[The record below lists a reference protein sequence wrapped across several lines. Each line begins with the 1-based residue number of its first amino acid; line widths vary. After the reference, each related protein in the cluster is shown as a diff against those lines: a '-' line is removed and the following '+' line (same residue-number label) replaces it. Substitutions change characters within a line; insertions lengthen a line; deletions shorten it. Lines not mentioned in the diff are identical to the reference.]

1 MWLKLKFWSK
11 VTFLSIL
18 LVYALLFVVNN
29 LGKSVTIWFWFGNA
43 PETPLL
49 LLVLL
54 CFLAGALLVVMLRT
68 VSSAVRQY
76 RQIRQR
82 ERESAMESMI
92 QKASLIK
99 TSGGATGAPDK
110 PTTT

>member
-1 MWLKLKFWSK
+1 MWLKIKFWSK
-11 VTFLSIL
+11 VTVLSVL
-18 LVYALLFVVNN
+18 LIYALLFVVQN
-29 LGKSVTIWFWFGNA
+29 LGKSVSIWFWFSNE

-82 ERESAMESMI
+82 EREAALDAMV
-92 QKASLIK
+92 QKASALK
-99 TSGGATGAPDK
+99 SSAAAPNLEK
-110 PTTT
+110 PGST

>member
-1 MWLKLKFWSK
+1 MWLKIKFWSK
-11 VTFLSIL
+11 VTVLSML
-18 LVYALLFVVNN
+18 LIYVLLFVLRN
-29 LGKSVTIWFWFGNA
+29 LGKSVTIWFWFGNE

-68 VSSAVRQY
+68 VSSAIRQY

-82 ERESAMESMI
+82 EREAAMEAML
-92 QKASLIK
+92 QKAASVK
-99 TSGGATGAPDK
+99 TSGGTGG
-110 PTTT
+110 TTERPPAS